1 MFESLLQ
8 RVLKLSWIATLA
20 LSSVLVSPMGLAVQL
35 SDARLWPSPDYTRLT
50 LEAPQPIA
58 FNYFKLAN
66 PERLVLDMEG
76 LERSA
81 ALNELASKL
90 SANDPYVASVRLGV
104 NRPGVMRLVLELKT
118 QIKPSVF
125 QLKPLGEYGHRLVVD
140 LYPEQPPD
148 ALAQLGLGRKPE
160 PVAVTAEAPVPK
172 FTPEE
177 SGATTP
183 STPDPTKN
191 NPVAI
196 APPPLDA
203 NKSARILKRIATH
216 LTIVA
221 IDAGHG
227 GEDPGARGATGLLEK
242 HVTLAIAK
250 RVKSK
255 IDQEPNMRGVLVREG
270 DYFVPLAG
278 RVNKARGL
286 RADLFIS
293 IHADAFIR
301 PEARGSS
308 VFALSEHGATS
319 AAARWLAKK
328 ENEADLIGGINIDVK
343 DPFLK
348 RTLIDLSQTATI
360 NDGLKL
366 ARLVLREIGEINT
379 LHKNEVEQAGFAVLK
394 APDIPSI
401 LVETAF
407 ISNPEEEA
415 RLNDDGYQ
423 DKLAEAI
430 VTGVRNYFAK
440 QPPKPPIKLTHN

>member
-8 RVLKLSWIATLA
+8 RILKVSWIAALA
-20 LSSVLVSPMGLAVQL
+20 LSSLLVSPMGLAVQL

-183 STPDPTKN
+183 STSDPTKN

-196 APPPLDA
+196 APPP
-203 NKSARILKRIATH
+203 
-216 LTIVA
+216 
-221 IDAGHG
+221 
-227 GEDPGARGATGLLEK
+227 
-242 HVTLAIAK
+242 
-250 RVKSK
+250 
-255 IDQEPNMRGVLVREG
+255 
-270 DYFVPLAG
+270 
-278 RVNKARGL
+278 
-286 RADLFIS
+286 
-293 IHADAFIR
+293 
-301 PEARGSS
+301 
-308 VFALSEHGATS
+308 
-319 AAARWLAKK
+319 
-328 ENEADLIGGINIDVK
+328 
-343 DPFLK
+343 
-348 RTLIDLSQTATI
+348 
-360 NDGLKL
+360 
-366 ARLVLREIGEINT
+366 
-379 LHKNEVEQAGFAVLK
+379 
-394 APDIPSI
+394 
-401 LVETAF
+401 
-407 ISNPEEEA
+407 
-415 RLNDDGYQ
+415 
-423 DKLAEAI
+423 
-430 VTGVRNYFAK
+430 
-440 QPPKPPIKLTHN
+440 

>member
-1 MFESLLQ
+1 MFEPGVRQMMRVSQWTGWLL
-8 RVLKLSWIATLA
+8 VCLIAPAHA
-20 LSSVLVSPMGLAVQL
+20 LQL

-58 FNYFKLAN
+58 YKYFTLAN

-76 LERSA
+76 VELSA
-81 ALNELASKL
+81 ALSQLASKL
-90 SANDPYVASVRLGV
+90 ASNDPYVAAVRIGV
-104 NRPGVMRLVLELKT
+104 NRPGVMRLVLTLKT
-118 QIKPSVF
+118 PIKPSLF
-125 QLKPLGEYGHRLVVD
+125 QIRPLGDYGHRLVVD
-140 LYPEQPPD
+140 LYPEQAPD
-148 ALAQLGLGRKPE
+148 ALAQLGLGKKPE
-160 PVAVTAEAPVPK
+160 QLAVVEPPSPK
-172 FTPEE
+172 FNAE
-177 SGATTP
+177 
-183 STPDPTKN
+183 DPTAAPN
-191 NPVAI
+191 
-196 APPPLDA
+196 PPPPEPALVNPA
-203 NKSARILKRIATH
+203 QINKPPAVGKRNTTQMI
-216 LTIVA
+216 IA

-242 HVTLAIAK
+242 HITLAIAK

-278 RVNKARGL
+278 RVTKARSL

-308 VFALSEHGATS
+308 VFALSENGATS

-343 DPFLK
+343 DQFLK

-366 ARLVLREIGEINT
+366 ARLVLQEIGEINT
-379 LHKNEVEQAGFAVLK
+379 LHKNDVEQAGFAVLK

-415 RLNDDGYQ
+415 RLNDEDYQ
-423 DKLAEAI
+423 DKLAGAI
-430 VTGVRNYFAK
+430 VTGVKNYFAK
-440 QPPKPPIKLTHN
+440 QPGKGRVKLTRN